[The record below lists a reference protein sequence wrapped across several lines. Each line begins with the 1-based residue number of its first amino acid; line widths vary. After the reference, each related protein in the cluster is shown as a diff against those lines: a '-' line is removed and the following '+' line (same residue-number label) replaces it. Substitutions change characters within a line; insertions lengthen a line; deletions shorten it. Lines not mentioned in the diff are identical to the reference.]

1 MAVKLKKGE
10 SNGRNF
16 FRLVIFFWFFKNKPE
31 GEVDTAAELFNTPQG
46 LMTRKGRMTVVLVAL
61 SFLAVGALLLWVAIN

>member
-1 MAVKLKKGE
+1 MGVIFSYIFAALFIGL
-10 SNGRNF
+10 G
-16 FRLVIFFWFFKNKPE
+16 LVIFIWFFKNKPE
-31 GEVDTAAELFNTPQG
+31 GEVDTAAELLNTPQG